1 MNTLSP
7 LQDGKSS
14 LAGEYLSLASPST
27 PLVSQRHY
35 SANLS
40 SYLSISRPINFPS
53 SVATLERAF
62 GKEDSDMTHRE
73 EKESSQD
80 SGDKVAGSLPS
91 SSSQWQALNEG
102 DYNATLLAEG

>member
-1 MNTLSP
+1 MNTLP

-14 LAGEYLSLASPST
+14 LAGEYLSIASPST

-73 EKESSQD
+73 EESSQD

>member
-1 MNTLSP
+1 MNTLP

-14 LAGEYLSLASPST
+14 LAGEYLSIASPST

-73 EKESSQD
+73 ESGL
-80 SGDKVAGSLPS
+80 GDKVAGSLPS